1 MVRTVNAFLIAVWL
15 LFAVEANAIT
25 GNDWRR
31 LPLAAQHYYIIGVLD
46 GWDNLGTIA
55 LLAKQPLSVVTRLA
69 EHIKCTAEMPYEQ
82 IVAIVQKYMDNNPS
96 QWHYDMA
103 SLTWNAVNEACAPAS
118 K

>member
-82 IVAIVQKYMDNNPS
+82 IVAIVQNYMDNNLG
-96 QWHYDMA
+96 QWNDVMA
-103 SLTWNAVNEACAPAS
+103 SLVWLALDDVCPPTS

>member
-15 LFAVEANAIT
+15 LFAVETKAIT

-46 GWDNLGTIA
+46 GWDNLGT

-82 IVAIVQKYMDNNPS
+82 IVAFVQKYMDNNPD
-96 QWHYDMA
+96 QWNDVMA
-103 SLTWNAVNEACAPAS
+103 SLG
-118 K
+118 